1 MSDGGIEKPMNA
13 VREMASAFQEEVQRA
28 SCVLIGTHL
37 NPDGDALGCA
47 LAFSLYLDGLGI
59 ENEVMC
65 HHEAPRNLKFLPK
78 VSEISQTAKRESY
91 DLGVVLDL
99 DSMDRL
105 GKTEEFFS
113 RCKRLIVIDHHVPH
127 EQPGDIRIV
136 DSSASAA
143 AVILTRLFMEIGA
156 NITGPMATCLLTG
169 IVTDTGSF
177 RFRNT
182 TPDSLAIS
190 AYLLEQ
196 GGDLN
201 QISEEIF
208 QNKTLTSAKL
218 LGHVLD
224 TMGLAENNQIAWSS
238 LSNEDF
244 VKTGAK
250 DDDTEGFV
258 NEMLFISTVKIA
270 FLLQEPKA
278 GKVRVSL
285 RSRGAYDIAEVA
297 REFGGGG
304 HRNAAGCVLE
314 LPIPE
319 VVDLLVRRLKL
330 CLESS

>member
-1 MSDGGIEKPMNA
+1 MDIVNEL
-13 VREMASAFQEEVQRA
+13 ASAFQDEVAKA
-28 SCVLIGTHL
+28 STVLIGTHL

-47 LAFSLYLDGLGI
+47 LAFSLYLDGIGI

-65 HHEAPRNLKFLPK
+65 HHKSPRNLRFLPK
-78 VSEISQTAKRESY
+78 VELVRQEAQRDSY
-91 DLGVVLDL
+91 DLGVILDL

-105 GKTEEFFS
+105 GETEKYFS

-127 EQPGDIRIV
+127 DKPGDIRIV
-136 DSSASAA
+136 DSDASATA
-143 AVILTRLFMEIGA
+143 AILTRLLVKIGA
-156 NITGPMATCLLTG
+156 KITPEMATCLLTG

-182 TPDSLAIS
+182 TPDSLAQS
-190 AYLLEQ
+190 AILLEH
-196 GGDLN
+196 GANLN

-208 QNKTLTSAKL
+208 QNKTLTSAQL

-224 TMGLAENNQIAWSS
+224 TMGLAENNRIAWSV
-238 LSNEDF
+238 LTFDDF
-244 VKTGAK
+244 QRTGAQ

-258 NEMLFISTVKIA
+258 NEMLFINTVKIA
-270 FLLQEPKA
+270 FLLQEPRS
-278 GKVRVSL
+278 GKVRVSF
-285 RSRGAYDIAEVA
+285 RSRADYDVAKVA

-304 HRNAAGCVLE
+304 HKNAAGCVFE

-319 VVDLLVRRLKL
+319 VVDCLVRRLKI